1 MLVSLKWLQD
11 YVDVDLTAQELADR
25 LTMAGLEVDE
35 IKTLA
40 PEFSGVVVAKILSV
54 RPHPAADKLSLCD
67 VTDGDRTY
75 PIVCGAKNILAG
87 DLVPLAKIG
96 ASIPGGYTIK
106 STVLRGE
113 KSDGMLCS
121 EAELQ
126 IGDDAS
132 GIMHLP
138 DDFTPGTP
146 LEKALSLGDTV
157 LDVSITPNRSDCLS
171 MIGMAREVAALTGK
185 KIKIPAVKIKESGE
199 DIASLSSVTIVDA
212 DLCPRYTARMIK
224 NVRIGDS
231 PVWMK
236 TRLEAA
242 GLRAIN
248 NVVDV
253 TNFVMLE
260 MGQPLHAFDFR
271 FLEEGRIVV
280 RKSKVGEEFISLD
293 EKSRIL
299 PDDTLLI
306 CDGKKPVAIGGIMG
320 GLNSEVKDDTQVIF
334 LESAYFNPSSI
345 RRSSRRLGMPTDAA
359 FRFERG
365 IDPEGVIRALN
376 RATQLI
382 ADLSGGAVCKNYLDE
397 YPRKIVAVQN
407 IPLRLGRVQDIIG
420 MAIPAKE
427 VVRILKS
434 IGMTVHQEG
443 KGTYSVT
450 PPTYRVDIEREVDL
464 IEEIIRLYGYN
475 KVPVTLPAI
484 SVSNLTPIAR
494 LELEEK
500 IRQLLIGS
508 GYSEIINYSF
518 TTPASVDCLLL
529 SADDPRRGFVV
540 IKNPLTEEQ
549 SVMRTTMVYGLLE
562 TLKKNINNASMN
574 LKVFE
579 IGRTFQ
585 ARRAGEL
592 PEEKNV
598 LAGLLAGKMSD
609 DLWGSKINADFYDLK
624 GCLEN
629 IFYDLKLENCRYHA
643 EIKDSF
649 LHPGQACDLC
659 VNDVC
664 IGFLGQVHPDVMQK
678 MDIKNQA
685 YIFEIN
691 IDLLEKQITGGI
703 ACIEISKFPAVTRDV
718 AFVIPS
724 GMEAEKMLQI
734 VLSQHEDLLE
744 NVVIFDIYTG
754 KGLEE
759 GTKSLGLRFS
769 YRAPGRT
776 LTDVEIGSIHD
787 KIVHNT
793 VQLTGCKNK
802 SLTVYMSLK
811 TEEEK

>member
-1 MLVSLKWLQD
+1 MLVSLRWLKD
-11 YVDVDLTAQELADR
+11 YVDLELTAQELADR
-25 LTMAGLEVDE
+25 LTMSGLEVDE

-54 RPHPAADKLSLCD
+54 RPHPGADKLSLCD
-67 VTDGDRTY
+67 VTDGSETY
-75 PIVCGAKNILAG
+75 PIVCGAKNIQAG
-87 DLVPLAKIG
+87 DVVPLAKIG
-96 ASIPGGYTIK
+96 AVIPGGYTIK

-132 GIMHLP
+132 GIMHLSAG
-138 DDFTPGTP
+138 FTLGLP

-185 KIKIPAVKIKESGE
+185 KIRIPSVRIKESAE
-199 DIASLSSVTIVDA
+199 DIASLSSVAIEDA

-236 TRLEAA
+236 ARLEAA

-280 RKSKVGEEFISLD
+280 RKSKVGEEFVSLD

-299 PDDTLLI
+299 PDNTLLI

-320 GLNSEVKDDTQVIF
+320 GLNSEVKDDTQIIF

-376 RATQLI
+376 RAAQLI
-382 ADLSGGAVCKNYLDE
+382 ADLSGGSICKNYLDE
-397 YPRKIVAVQN
+397 YPQKITAAEN
-407 IPLRLGRVQDIIG
+407 IPLRLSRVREMIG
-420 MAIPAKE
+420 IVIPPGD

-434 IGMTVHQEG
+434 IGMKVSPEG
-443 KGTYSVT
+443 KGKYSVT
-450 PPTYRVDIEREVDL
+450 PPTYRVDIEREIDL
-464 IEEIIRLYGYN
+464 IEEIIRLYGYDR
-475 KVPVTLPAI
+475 VPATLPAV
-484 SVSNLTPIAR
+484 SVSELSVIPR
-494 LELEEK
+494 LDLEER
-500 IRQLLIGS
+500 IRCLLIGS

-518 TTPASVDCLLL
+518 TTPASVDYL
-529 SADDPRRGFVV
+529 SVKTEDPRRNFVV

-562 TLKKNINNASMN
+562 TMKKNINNASLN
-574 LKVFE
+574 LKIFE
-579 IGRTFQ
+579 IGRVFQ
-585 ARRAGEL
+585 ARSAGEL
-592 PEEKNV
+592 PQENNM
-598 LAGLLAGKMSD
+598 LAGLLAGKVSD
-609 DLWGSKINADFYDLK
+609 DLWGSKLNADFYDLK
-624 GCLEN
+624 GILEN
-629 IFYDLKLENCRYHA
+629 IFYELKIGTNRYHA
-643 EIKDSF
+643 ETSDTF
-649 LHPGQACDLC
+649 LHPGQSCDVY
-659 VNDVC
+659 VNNTR
-664 IGFLGQVHPDVMQK
+664 IGYLGQVHPDVMQK
-678 MDIKNQA
+678 MDIKNTA
-685 YIFEIN
+685 YVFEIN
-691 IDLLEKQITGGI
+691 VDLLEKQVSGSIVYK
-703 ACIEISKFPAVTRDV
+703 EISKFPAVTRDV
-718 AFVIPS
+718 AFVIPA
-724 GMEAEKMLQI
+724 GMEAENMLQI

-754 KGLEE
+754 KGLDE
-759 GTKSLGLRFS
+759 GSKSLGLRFS
-769 YRAPGRT
+769 YRALGRT
-776 LTDVEIGSIHD
+776 LTDAEINSIHE

-793 VQLTGCKNK
+793 VQLTGAKIRA
-802 SLTVYMSLK
+802 
-811 TEEEK
+811 